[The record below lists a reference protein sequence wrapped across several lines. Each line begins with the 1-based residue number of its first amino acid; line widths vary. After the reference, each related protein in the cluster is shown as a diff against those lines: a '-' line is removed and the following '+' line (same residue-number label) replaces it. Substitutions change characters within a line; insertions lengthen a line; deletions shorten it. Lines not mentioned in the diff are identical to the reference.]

1 MLELN
6 IANLQSGMSQKDY
19 VKRGRVSKKKEPEKQ
34 PVAKF
39 QLIIAI
45 IVIIGFVAIL
55 WRIKDNAPPQQDI
68 NPLPEVV
75 NEDTTSDEEELPELP
90 KEEWEFIRTL
100 PGYEVEIDTT
110 ERAVS
115 TKRYLMQ
122 CGSFRKQPQA
132 EEMRAKIA
140 FLGMEA
146 MVRPSDGDN
155 GRWYR
160 VILGP
165 FDTKRDAERS
175 RHAIRTTGIRT
186 CQIWYWNL

>member
-1 MLELN
+1 
-6 IANLQSGMSQKDY
+6 MSQKDY
-19 VKRGRVSKKKEPEKQ
+19 VKRGRVTKKKEPENQ
-34 PVAKF
+34 SVGKF
-39 QLIIAI
+39 KLIIAVII
-45 IVIIGFVAIL
+45 IVGFVALL
-55 WRIKDNAPPQQDI
+55 WRIKDNAPPQEDI
-68 NPLPEVV
+68 LSLPEVV
-75 NEDTTSDEEELPELP
+75 SESAKVDEEELPELP

-100 PGYEVEIDTT
+100 PGYEVEIDTS
-110 ERAVS
+110 VQPIS

-146 MVRPSDGDN
+146 MVRSSDGDN

-165 FDTKRDAERS
+165 FETKRDAERS